1 MFMDTYFVYTIVGFL
16 ILLAIL
22 ILISLCL
29 AIKEQKKHDKFLKNS
44 QEKIDHNN
52 DYINYYKNLYKVARQ
67 ELNHLKKVHDANQ
80 TSDKNNSVLPSSTQL
95 SNTFNS
101 LEDEVRYYQQVYS
114 HAIQDIKIQTEQNCE
129 LRFRLRELQKE
140 LTSLQNKI
148 ESSNPVSSDL
158 IINRCEKTPKGQHH
172 HQQK

>member
-1 MFMDTYFVYTIVGFL
+1 MFMDTYCNIFVYTIVAFF

-29 AIKEQKKHDKFLKNS
+29 AIKEQKKCDKILKNS
-44 QEKIDHNN
+44 QERINYNN
-52 DYINYYKNLYKVARQ
+52 DYINYYKGLYKTTLQ

-80 TSDKNNSVLPSSTQL
+80 TSDKNNSVQSSST
-95 SNTFNS
+95 FNN

-114 HAIQDIKIQTEQNCE
+114 SAIQDIKNQTEQNCE
-129 LRFRLRELQKE
+129 LRFRVRELQKE

-148 ESSNPVSSDL
+148 EGSTTVTDL
-158 IINRCEKTPKGQHH
+158 TINSCEKTPKGYH